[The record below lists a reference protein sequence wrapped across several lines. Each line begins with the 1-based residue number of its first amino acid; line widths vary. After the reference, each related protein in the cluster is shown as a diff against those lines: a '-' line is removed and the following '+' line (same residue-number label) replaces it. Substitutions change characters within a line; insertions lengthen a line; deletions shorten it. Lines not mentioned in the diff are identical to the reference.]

1 MKEFVMT
8 YKLNLVVIIVSIG
21 FLLYVVRLIL
31 KRRLREEYAII
42 WFSSTFALTIFSFWG
57 RLLDIIAHALGI
69 QYAPALLFIGALFT
83 ILIYLL
89 HLSIK
94 VSKLQEQAKN
104 LTQEIAL
111 LKEKIQTEQKQN
123 N

>member
-1 MKEFVMT
+1 MKEFVLT
-8 YKLNLVVIIVSIG
+8 YRLNLVVIVVSVG
-21 FLLYVVRLIL
+21 FLLYVIRLIM

-42 WFSSTFALTIFSFWG
+42 WFSSTFALSILSFWG
-57 RLLDIIAHALGI
+57 NLLDIIAHALGI

-111 LKEKIQTEQKQN
+111 LKEKLKEDKK
-123 N
+123 

>member
-1 MKEFVMT
+1 MKEFVLT
-8 YKLNLVVIIVSIG
+8 YKLNLVVIAVSIG
-21 FLLYVVRLIL
+21 FLLYVIRLIL

-42 WFSSTFALTIFSFWG
+42 WFSSTFVLVILSFWS
-57 RLLDIIAHALGI
+57 RLLDTVAHALGI

-94 VSKLQEQAKN
+94 VSKLQEQTKN

-111 LKEKIQTEQKQN
+111 LKEKIKDKKN
-123 N
+123 